1 MVLIYVLVRH
11 VHFMRWTF
19 LAKFPAQ
26 PTYPPV
32 ISHSYGKIAIVF
44 DDLPLEIG
52 DFPVCYATNYQRVGQ
67 LATETQEICIQTP

>member
-1 MVLIYVLVRH
+1 VVSIYVLVRH

-19 LAKFPAQ
+19 LAKYPAQ

-52 DFPVCYATNYQRVGQ
+52 DFPICYATNYQRAGQ

>member
-1 MVLIYVLVRH
+1 M
-11 VHFMRWTF
+11 
-19 LAKFPAQ
+19 
-26 PTYPPV
+26 
-32 ISHSYGKIAIVF
+32 GKIAIVF